1 MRPFANLLCTLV
13 NCYYFTAGRVRSIT
27 ISVSVC
33 LCDRISQKRRVE
45 TYPDLP
51 VAVHG
56 SALFRGVL
64 IQYVL
69 PVLWMTS
76 VLRMIRNRQWGIYS
90 K

>member
-13 NCYYFTAGRVRSIT
+13 NCYCYYFTAGRVRSIT

-33 LCDRISQKRRVE
+33 LFDRVSQKRRVE

-56 SALFRGVL
+56 SALFSWCFDT
-64 IQYVL
+64 IC
-69 PVLWMTS
+69 TS
-76 VLRMIRNRQWGIYS
+76 GFVDDVSFAHDQE
-90 K
+90 